1 MRRGLIYQVVVLA
14 ALSLAAC
21 GPSERAENPPGQTPQ
36 VAEAQLDPDPKFIG
50 APNDEW
56 QTAGDAIR
64 DDTLVRD
71 VTFAAEGRGAMV
83 EVITQPAA
91 ANVHVQLINNEG
103 VVLGEADAAAG
114 QEARLTGQATGGTL
128 NMIRITR
135 ETRTSAPT
143 PFTVRIRTIPESN

>member
-1 MRRGLIYQVVVLA
+1 MSRGLIYQVFALA
-14 ALSLAAC
+14 AFGLGAC
-21 GPSERAENPPGQTPQ
+21 GPSERAETPPAQTPQ
-36 VAEAQLDPDPKFIG
+36 VARAQIDPDPKFIG

-71 VTFAAEGRGAMV
+71 VTFAAEDLGAMV
-83 EVITQPAA
+83 EVITQPTA

-114 QEARLTGQATGGTL
+114 QEARLTGQATGGL
-128 NMIRITR
+128 NMVRITR

-143 PFTVRIRTIPESN
+143 PFTLNIRTIPESN